1 MLFFLKDHDEDGD
14 KARRDIVQKE
24 RKITDGNKEKEL
36 WEDRDR

>member
-14 KARRDIVQKE
+14 KDRRDIAQKE
-24 RKITDGNKEKEL
+24 RKITDGNKKEL